1 MQSLGQPINPASS
14 SGAAAWLTS
23 SGGKNREPGL
33 QGCKVHRGVKL
44 SLELLIQYALLVFMF
59 VLCIIAIELK
69 DLLYSIIVLAG
80 ANISLAVI
88 FFMLQAP
95 DIAITQAA
103 VGAGVATVLF
113 VIAIS
118 RTRRQE

>member
-1 MQSLGQPINPASS
+1 
-14 SGAAAWLTS
+14 
-23 SGGKNREPGL
+23 
-33 QGCKVHRGVKL
+33 L

-69 DLLYSIIVLAG
+69 DLLYSVIVLAG
-80 ANISLAVI
+80 ASISLAVI

>member
-1 MQSLGQPINPASS
+1 
-14 SGAAAWLTS
+14 
-23 SGGKNREPGL
+23 
-33 QGCKVHRGVKL
+33 L
-44 SLELLIQYALLVFMF
+44 SLELLIQNALLVFLF
-59 VLCIIAIELK
+59 VLCLIAIELK
-69 DLLYSIIVLAG
+69 DLLYSVIVLAG
-80 ANISLAVI
+80 ASTTLAVI

-103 VGAGVATVLF
+103 VGAGVMTVLF